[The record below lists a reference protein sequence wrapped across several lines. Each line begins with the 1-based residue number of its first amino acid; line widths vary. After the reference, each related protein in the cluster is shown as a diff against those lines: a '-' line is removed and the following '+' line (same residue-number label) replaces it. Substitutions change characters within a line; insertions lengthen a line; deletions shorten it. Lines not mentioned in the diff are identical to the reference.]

1 VSSEAGL
8 GRISADVLDRLL
20 TETGN
25 DHDLV
30 TFVLRAYE
38 DRAPELLA
46 GLQEAVA
53 EGDRREAAQHAHDLA
68 STSGQV
74 GALGISRLAGEIE
87 VLGERGDGPLAE
99 PCARIA
105 AALPEALAELRRI
118 AEGYESSRR

>member
-1 VSSEAGL
+1 MSSETGL

-20 TETGN
+20 ADTGT
-25 DHDLV
+25 DHALV
-30 TFVLRAYE
+30 TFVLRAYQ
-38 DRAPELLA
+38 DRAPELLT

-53 EGDRREAAQHAHDLA
+53 EGDGRGAAQHAHDLA

-87 VLGERGDGPLAE
+87 VLGERGDGTLAE
-99 PCARIA
+99 PSARIA

-118 AEGYESSRR
+118 AEGYESSSR